1 MKFMFVF
8 FSPLDFTVFVSLFC
22 LIFLKIQFFFK
33 IQKTV
38 FLWYVFRLFLFF
50 FQSLSGVQ
58 LFVTPMDRS
67 PPDSS
72 VHEILQARILEWIA
86 ISFSG
91 GLLNPGIKP
100 VSCLAG
106 GFFTTETPRKQCL
119 QVDHLISFSVKEQ
132 DY

>member
-50 FQSLSGVQ
+50 F
-58 LFVTPMDRS
+58 
-67 PPDSS
+67 
-72 VHEILQARILEWIA
+72 
-86 ISFSG
+86 
-91 GLLNPGIKP
+91 
-100 VSCLAG
+100 
-106 GFFTTETPRKQCL
+106 
-119 QVDHLISFSVKEQ
+119 
-132 DY
+132 